1 MRNNEK
7 RLGQG
12 LPGPQPNDGPAAH
25 QQAAPLA
32 FVVPTEFVELPSRG
46 IFYPSG
52 HPLHGEE
59 TIEIKFMTAKE
70 EDILTSATLIKKG
83 IVLERLIDNL
93 ILDVRIKATDLFVGD
108 RNAIMV
114 AARKSAYGR
123 SYETKISC
131 PSCGKE
137 SEEEYDLNDVEYT
150 GQCFDEDFLN
160 NKKITIDN
168 QAGIFQVDLP
178 KSNVTV
184 GLRLLTGRDELNL
197 AQAKKQKTEETIVT
211 DTLMS
216 VIATVAGS
224 SDKFAIKNFVY
235 TMPAM
240 DSKFIRN
247 IYAELVPNIEFKR
260 AFACLECYLVTDLEV
275 PFTAAFFWPE

>member
-7 RLGQG
+7 RLGQV
-12 LPGPQPNDGPAAH
+12 LPGPQPGDAPAAH
-25 QQAAPLA
+25 QQGTPLA

-46 IFYPSG
+46 AFYPYG
-52 HPLHGEE
+52 HPLHGED

-70 EDILTSATLIKKG
+70 EDILTSSTLIKKG

-93 ILDVRIKATDLFVGD
+93 LVDQRIKASDLFVGD
-108 RNAIMV
+108 RNAIMI

-123 SYETKISC
+123 SYETKVTC
-131 PSCGKE
+131 PSCGNQ
-137 SEEEYDLNDVEYT
+137 SEEEYDLDDVNNV
-150 GQCFDEDFLN
+150 GQCFDDDFLKE
-160 NKKITIDN
+160 NKIIIDR
-168 QAGIFQVDLP
+168 QTGTFQVELP
-178 KSNVTV
+178 KSSITI
-184 GLRLLTGRDELNL
+184 GLKLLTGRDELNL
-197 AQAKKQKTEETIVT
+197 AQVRKQRTEEAIVT

-224 SDKFAIKNFVY
+224 QDRLAIKNFVDS
-235 TMPAM
+235 MPAM

-247 IYAELVPNIEFKR
+247 IYGKLVPNIEFKR
-260 AFACLECYLVTDLEV
+260 SFACLECYYVTDLEV